1 MRGRCVVRGGIRD
14 PPFFWQFVNGAHG
27 TAVGFRRVVSLERQH
42 LRRIRPLFRGGIPCC
57 LFIACGRPN
66 QEQSSLLQLTVLLL
80 LRGERQEEGDG
91 ASERE
96 DGIPG
101 VWAPQGFFSRLRS
114 QYVFFLLRFSAMD
127 LLKACDEM
135 KVFIETAQ
143 KLVDAWDADPDNY
156 SQLEEGLTALKA
168 ALEK

>member
-1 MRGRCVVRGGIRD
+1 MGRQNERD
-14 PPFFWQFVNGAHG
+14 G
-27 TAVGFRRVVSLERQH
+27 TS
-42 LRRIRPLFRGGIPCC
+42 
-57 LFIACGRPN
+57 
-66 QEQSSLLQLTVLLL
+66 
-80 LRGERQEEGDG
+80 
-91 ASERE
+91 
-96 DGIPG
+96 G
-101 VWAPQGFFSRLRS
+101 VWAPQGSFFVAQS

-168 ALEK
+168 ALEE

>member
-1 MRGRCVVRGGIRD
+1 MGRQNERTG
-14 PPFFWQFVNGAHG
+14 
-27 TAVGFRRVVSLERQH
+27 SLGCGH
-42 LRRIRPLFRGGIPCC
+42 LRGLF
-57 LFIACGRPN
+57 LSFA
-66 QEQSSLLQLTVLLL
+66 
-80 LRGERQEEGDG
+80 
-91 ASERE
+91 
-96 DGIPG
+96 
-101 VWAPQGFFSRLRS
+101 S

-168 ALEK
+168 ALEE